1 MAALNCDLTSLRT
14 ASKCFDCLSS
24 TVKQA
29 LKTRFMA
36 EALKAMGGT
45 DYTNVNVRNQAAAC
59 FTCEPDFAL
68 ESMEL
73 AIWQNLASGKGASL
87 PTTINGLRA
96 LVSCTPCGEQKSTR
110 AAQILLL
117 CQLNAKGL

>member
-1 MAALNCDLTSLRT
+1 MALGCDVTSLRN

-29 LKTRFMA
+29 LKTHFMA
-36 EALKAMGGT
+36 AALKAMGGT
-45 DYTNVNVRNQAAAC
+45 DYTNGNVRRKAAAC
-59 FTCEPDFAL
+59 LGCEPDFAL

-73 AIWQNLASGKGASL
+73 AIWQALANAKGAAL

-96 LVSCTPCGEQKSTR
+96 LASCTPCGEQKTNR

-117 CQLNAKGL
+117 CLLNAQGL